1 MAQESSQ
8 RKLSTSAEFWWVAI
22 LSLVLFVLNAVVV
35 VVGGMLLPFAD
46 YFELKFGLNL
56 DFLQSVGGR
65 TAFYSLYLLLFFSM
79 FFLMGLLYGCIT
91 GKARSVLYDTT
102 FVSLNDTTFVS
113 LIGSFLGFCVLSFV
127 LKELISGEMGLSL
140 SLIFASSLLLVGL
153 QVGVAAVVGILGG
166 LIGSRLLRSPFVPG
180 VQPLADTVVDDDQ

>member
-102 FVSLNDTTFVS
+102 FVSL
-113 LIGSFLGFCVLSFV
+113 IGSFLGFCVLSFV